1 MKLEFL
7 NESSKNGTDISILID
22 KKILVNMQEGC
33 IRKLLEMHESVLEI
47 ETILITDLNQ
57 KNYIEVGS
65 FLLARKIHSFIE
77 KESIK
82 KTTIICPEG
91 GKELIIKNSSR
102 ISEIIEDIEDEKN
115 IHFVYLS
122 KNIPNQNLDE
132 FCFEVKKILF

>member
-33 IRKLLEMHESVLEI
+33 IRKLFEMHESVLEV
-47 ETILITDLNQ
+47 ETILITDLNLE
-57 KNYIEVGS
+57 NYIDVGS

-77 KESIK
+77 KEIIK